1 MIAPCAPST
10 AAPALARD
18 ILAGTDCLIAGRI
31 EAAYAQLLAPGGVFV
46 GALTAALTIYV
57 AIIGYRLLLGSAG
70 LSLRELVPHFV
81 KIGLVLALATNWSG
95 YQRLVF
101 DLLFNG
107 PEQLANAITA
117 QLSDSPATGQL
128 DVLAALQAV
137 FDRITDYAGAAWAQV
152 APGTAPAATVP
163 TAPPG
168 APVPAPVPGAPV
180 APRAVPGLAALPF
193 QFGAAQFVAAALW
206 LAALVMMAASVGVL
220 LVARII
226 LALLLALGPIF
237 IALALF
243 SATRGLF
250 EGWLRTTV
258 KFAAVPLF
266 TLPLTAALVA
276 VLLPFVNDLDD
287 AAIAS
292 FRDGP
297 TFPILLVVLV
307 FAAVLF
313 QAVRLAGG
321 IAGGIRLPRAAPPA
335 ATAAP
340 VTQMGGFAATT
351 TALPATQGR
360 AETLVQTLASGGSG
374 RDSRSGTVPA
384 EMLMA
389 TRSIG
394 SLAPPAAPAVE
405 TGARLGQSYRRLTI
419 AANNAVPPTRPAG
432 A

>member
-1 MIAPCAPST
+1 MIAPCAPSA

-31 EAAYAQLLAPGGVFV
+31 EAAYAQLLAPGGVFT

-57 AIIGYRLLLGSAG
+57 AIIGYRLLIGAAG

-128 DVLAALQAV
+128 DVLAALQAL
-137 FDRITDYAGAAWAQV
+137 FDRITDYAGTAWAQV
-152 APGTAPAATVP
+152 APAAGTATTVPASPLTAPPTPGTGPGGLALPAAT
-163 TAPPG
+163 PG
-168 APVPAPVPGAPV
+168 A
-180 APRAVPGLAALPF
+180 AALPLR
-193 QFGAAQFVAAALW
+193 FGAAQFVAAALW
-206 LAALVMMAASVGVL
+206 LAALVMMLASVGVL

-226 LALLLALGPIF
+226 LALLLALGPVF

-276 VLLPFVNDLDD
+276 VLLPFVSELE
-287 AAIAS
+287 AATAADFS
-292 FRDGP
+292 DGP
-297 TFPILLVVLV
+297 TLAILLIVLV

-321 IAGGIRLPRAAPPA
+321 IAGGIRLPRAP
-335 ATAAP
+335 
-340 VTQMGGFAATT
+340 
-351 TALPATQGR
+351 
-360 AETLVQTLASGGSG
+360 
-374 RDSRSGTVPA
+374 
-384 EMLMA
+384 
-389 TRSIG
+389 
-394 SLAPPAAPAVE
+394 APA
-405 TGARLGQSYRRLTI
+405 L
-419 AANNAVPPTRPAG
+419 
-432 A
+432 